1 MAKSKDKP
9 KQDMPPVN
17 DGHYTLVMSI
27 DEVVSMIQILAFSKE
42 LFSQM
47 AINAAETKDTKG
59 QAVFTARSEL
69 SAILFSRIRALTGIG
84 EPSSRELH

>member
-1 MAKSKDKP
+1 MPKNKSKAEK
-9 KQDMPPVN
+9 MPPIN

-42 LFSQM
+42 LFNQM
-47 AINAAETKDTKG
+47 AVNAADSKDQKS